1 MKRQKLDTDNGL
13 ILPNSTKKD
22 NEIVFS
28 ANYGNRDLRLFECPK
43 EVIEDFKQNGVMRI
57 VGEQQGDA
65 VLCSSSRTYAIKKVE
80 TSNSVYLV
88 PPSQSEN
95 FVIESKHFFFYE
107 VLIYNITIKIT
118 YKYYIYYR

>member
-65 VLCSSSRTYAIKKVE
+65 VLCSSSRTYVIKKVE